1 MVLPQNNGK
10 NSVSV
15 NKILIVL
22 LLGGFLAMLNETALN
37 IAFPHIMGEFHIS
50 AGTVQW
56 LTTIYIL
63 VCGIVFLISAFL
75 IERFPTRKLFTA
87 SMGFLILG
95 TVVVS
100 LSSNFPVLLTGRLI
114 QAIGTGILVPLIFN
128 TILILIPVEKRGAT
142 MGLVTLVIVF
152 APIFAPVLMG
162 FTMGFMDWH
171 WFFVMVL
178 IFFVLIAVAGLSFLI
193 NVTELTHPKLDIL
206 SVILVVTGFGGVV
219 VSLSGLGDKGLSP
232 DVIIPLIVG
241 LVSLLLFTLRQLK
254 LKHPILHLETFKYS
268 FFIIGIIITMINV
281 MSTFAVAILLPIY
294 LQSALGTTSSVAS
307 MVMLPGSIL
316 GGILP
321 LVSGR
326 IYDKKGPKLVI
337 SSGLAVMCISMM
349 FFAGLSD
356 STLLQVVVLLCC
368 GIYAGSSFVMAPNQ
382 TNTLGN
388 LPAKYYAS
396 GSAIMTSL
404 QQIGGSIGSSLF
416 VSFMSFGQHSYL
428 QNLVNPT
435 AAQQVSALVSGVDF
449 AFAVGAVILAFAFVL
464 SLFLKRNPKIT

>member
-219 VSLSGLGDKGLSP
+219 VSLSGLGDK
-232 DVIIPLIVG
+232 D
-241 LVSLLLFTLRQLK
+241 
-254 LKHPILHLETFKYS
+254 
-268 FFIIGIIITMINV
+268 
-281 MSTFAVAILLPIY
+281 
-294 LQSALGTTSSVAS
+294 
-307 MVMLPGSIL
+307 
-316 GGILP
+316 
-321 LVSGR
+321 
-326 IYDKKGPKLVI
+326 
-337 SSGLAVMCISMM
+337 
-349 FFAGLSD
+349 
-356 STLLQVVVLLCC
+356 
-368 GIYAGSSFVMAPNQ
+368 
-382 TNTLGN
+382 
-388 LPAKYYAS
+388 
-396 GSAIMTSL
+396 
-404 QQIGGSIGSSLF
+404 
-416 VSFMSFGQHSYL
+416 
-428 QNLVNPT
+428 
-435 AAQQVSALVSGVDF
+435 
-449 AFAVGAVILAFAFVL
+449 
-464 SLFLKRNPKIT
+464 